1 MYGWGQS
8 MLSKTQTL
16 ARTSQSG
23 CGARRGAA
31 SGQITSNMQSTVSQM
46 GLSHGRVRRK
56 MRPSLGAKG
65 RALRAWREEEYQ
77 AQLNLVILVK
87 RSTTWHVKHNPGVLA
102 QANRVGGVFS
112 NGYGFALQG
121 HDNSPYDVLFDV
133 RARLIAMLD
142 ESIKNIDSTQIVES
156 VLEENIKKVKD
167 TKLATLL
174 NGNGGKMPSRI

>member
-1 MYGWGQS
+1 
-8 MLSKTQTL
+8 
-16 ARTSQSG
+16 
-23 CGARRGAA
+23 
-31 SGQITSNMQSTVSQM
+31 
-46 GLSHGRVRRK
+46 
-56 MRPSLGAKG
+56 
-65 RALRAWREEEYQ
+65 
-77 AQLNLVILVK
+77 
-87 RSTTWHVKHNPGVLA
+87 VLA

-174 NGNGGKMPSRI
+174 NGNGGKDAQPNSAAVIFRTILMLVVQEQAKRKNPASALATKQDLNLYFTIDTALVD

>member
-1 MYGWGQS
+1 MRRKNAAVPGGERTAAVS
-8 MLSKTQTL
+8 L
-16 ARTSQSG
+16 ARG
-23 CGARRGAA
+23 G
-31 SGQITSNMQSTVSQM
+31 IPST
-46 GLSHGRVRRK
+46 
-56 MRPSLGAKG
+56 A
-65 RALRAWREEEYQ
+65 
-77 AQLNLVILVK
+77 NLVVLVK

-167 TKLATLL
+167 TKLPTLL
-174 NGNGGKMPSRI
+174 NGNGGKDAQPNSATVIFRTILMLVI